1 MYLDCSIETLL
12 MHNSK
17 LYWVL
22 KGKNIY
28 WLFFNIP
35 EQDDEHPHLSY
46 RSPPEHNVG
55 IVTLILRRW
64 LIHLNL
70 SKLTSKGK

>member
-1 MYLDCSIETLL
+1 

-28 WLFFNIP
+28 WLSVNIP

-46 RSPPEHNVG
+46 RSPPEHRLG
-55 IVTLILRRW
+55 IVTVI
-64 LIHLNL
+64 
-70 SKLTSKGK
+70 SKYLDEMADPFKFIKALL

>member
-1 MYLDCSIETLL
+1 

-35 EQDDEHPHLSY
+35 EQDDKHPHLSY
-46 RSPPEHNVG
+46 QSPPEHS
-55 IVTLILRRW
+55 L
-64 LIHLNL
+64 
-70 SKLTSKGK
+70 GKSYTYLEEMADSFKFIKALLQRKVI